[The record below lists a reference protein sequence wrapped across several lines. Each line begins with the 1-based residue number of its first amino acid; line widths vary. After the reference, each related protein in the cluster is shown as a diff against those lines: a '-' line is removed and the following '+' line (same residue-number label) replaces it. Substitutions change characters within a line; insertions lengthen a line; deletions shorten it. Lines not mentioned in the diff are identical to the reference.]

1 MIRFLSQETKQ
12 IASAATIV
20 AAFSFLSRFAGFI
33 RDRILAGQFGAGNTL
48 DAYYAAFLVPDL
60 LFSLLVVGAL
70 SASFIPLFAKYYR
83 SGEKSEQAFA
93 LTNNILNIVGT
104 VLAGASIV
112 LFFFAPSIA
121 KLIAPTFSDSKLE
134 LVISFTRVMFIS
146 DFLLALSAVFGSA
159 LQGMKRFLIY
169 SLSPILYN
177 LGIIFGALVLVPKLG
192 PIGLAWGVVL
202 GAFFHFLLQYV
213 GMRQAGYR
221 YQFLWSIKDRDTREM
236 GLLMI
241 PRTLGVAVSQLN
253 NAALIMIAST
263 LVAGSVTIYQ
273 FAYNIQFFAIGIV
286 AVSFAVASFPALS
299 DAAGKNDKE
308 LFVQTVSQTTRQILF
323 FIIPAAVVFLLLRAQ
338 IVRVVVGAGKFGWEE
353 TIQTADT
360 LAFFTLSFFAQG
372 LIFLLARAFY
382 AWRDTI
388 TPFVAGLIN
397 AVFTIVAALLFSKEF
412 GVIGLSLAF
421 SLAAIVNVSLLWI
434 ALRLKV
440 GPLREGEIVSSLFS
454 ISLAAIACG
463 IVTQVMKTVVVS
475 VIPLDTFFGVLAQGL
490 IAGGC
495 GLAVYALVAW
505 LLKSPEMLDFTA
517 SMQKKFF
524 KKFEPTETVSLDQPS
539 A

>member
-1 MIRFLSQETKQ
+1 MRFLSAETKK
-12 IASAATIV
+12 IASAATII

-33 RDRILAGQFGAGNTL
+33 RDRILAGQFGAGDTL

-70 SASFIPLFAKYYR
+70 SASFIPLFTKRYR
-83 SGEKSEQAFA
+83 GEGKSDKGFE
-93 LTNNILNIVGT
+93 LTNNILNIVGGT
-104 VLAGASIV
+104 LAVVSVV
-112 LFFFAPSIA
+112 LFFFAPTIA
-121 KLIAPTFSDSKLE
+121 QLIAPSFSHAKLG
-134 LVISFTRVMFIS
+134 LVTAFTRVMFIS

-159 LQGMKRFLIY
+159 LQGMKRFLVY

-177 LGIIFGALVLVPKLG
+177 VGIIFGAVVLVPILG

-202 GAFFHFLLQYV
+202 GAFLHFLLQSLA
-213 GMRQAGYR
+213 MRSAGYR
-221 YQFLWSIKDRDTREM
+221 YRFVWNTRDSDTREI
-236 GLLMI
+236 GKLMI
-241 PRTLGVAVSQLN
+241 PRTLGVAVSQLDDVI
-253 NAALIMIAST
+253 LIMIATT
-263 LVAGSVTIYQ
+263 LAAGSVTMYQ
-273 FAYNIQFFAIGIV
+273 FAYNIQFFVIGIV
-286 AVSFAVASFPALS
+286 AVSFAVASFPSLS
-299 DAAGKNDKE
+299 EAAGRNDKDA
-308 LFVQTVSQTTRQILF
+308 FTQTLSQTTRQILF
-323 FIIPAAVVFLLLRAQ
+323 FIIPATIVFLLLRAQ
-338 IVRVVVGAGKFGWEE
+338 IVRVVVGAGKFGWGE

-397 AVFTIVAALLFSKEF
+397 AVFTVVAALLFSKEF
-412 GVIGLSLAF
+412 GVVGLGLAF

-440 GPLREGEIVSSLFS
+440 GSLREGEILKSLFS

-463 IVTQVMKTVVVS
+463 IVTQLMKSVVVA
-475 VIPLDTFFGVLAQGL
+475 VIHLDTFLAVLVQGL

-495 GLAVYALVAW
+495 GLAVYGLVAW
-505 LLKSPEMLDFTA
+505 LLKSPEMTDFVS
-517 SMQKKFF
+517 SMHKRFF
-524 KKFEPTETVSLDQPS
+524 KAYEPTESVSSDQP
-539 A
+539 AL